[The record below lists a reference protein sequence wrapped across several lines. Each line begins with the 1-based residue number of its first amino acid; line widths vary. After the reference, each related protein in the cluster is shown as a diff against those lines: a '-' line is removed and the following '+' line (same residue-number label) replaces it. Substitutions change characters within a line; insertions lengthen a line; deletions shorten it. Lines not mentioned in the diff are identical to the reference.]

1 MQKEVERII
10 ALSEKDRKRDG
21 HLDFESLELYIRS
34 SMHAVGSVV
43 LEGLLNADG
52 GGYQGRKISG
62 NNGRE
67 YEFAGYLNKGV
78 LTVLGEVQIKRAY
91 YYDAAGKKGCF
102 PKDRILDIE
111 GTTFSPGV
119 RRMTSRVGAYRSFG
133 LGHEDIKEL
142 AGIDVTAK
150 EVERIS
156 HKLGKAAEK
165 FMSGEA
171 TEALSDKVIP
181 IKAVPKIYIG
191 IDGTGVPVVK
201 ADLVTAKGKAQ
212 DGVAKTKE
220 VKLGCVFTQTTVD
233 KEGRP
238 VRDEDSTSYVGAI
251 ETAEPFAKRI
261 YGEAKRRGLDR
272 AQKVIILGDG
282 AVWIWNIA
290 DECFPYAIQIVD
302 LYHAS
307 EYYWKVARAVL
318 GNNPKKMKHWA
329 EKRRKELC
337 AGDVN
342 GVIQAIRKLSPP
354 TEHEKEIC
362 RQTIGYFQKNKKR
375 MKYDEFRRQGLFV
388 GSGVV
393 EAGCRTVIGQR
404 LKQSGMQWTIGGANS
419 IIALRCCYLSN
430 RWGDFW
436 ESRSCA

>member
-1 MQKEVERII
+1 
-10 ALSEKDRKRDG
+10 
-21 HLDFESLELYIRS
+21 
-34 SMHAVGSVV
+34 MHAVGSVM

-62 NNGRE
+62 DNGRE
-67 YEFAGYLNKGV
+67 YQFVGYLNKGV

-91 YYDAAGKKGCF
+91 YYDPVSKEGWF
-102 PKDRILDIE
+102 PKDKVLDIE

-119 RRMTSRVGAYRSFG
+119 RRMTSRVGAYRPFG
-133 LGHEDIKEL
+133 LGHEDIKEM

-150 EVERIS
+150 EIERIS
-156 HKLGKAAEK
+156 HKLGKEAEK

-171 TEALSDKVIP
+171 IAALSDKVIP
-181 IKAVPKIYIG
+181 IKVVPKMYIG

-201 ADLVTAKGKAQ
+201 AALINTQGKAE
-212 DGVAKTKE
+212 DGIAKTKE

-238 VRDEDSTSYVGAI
+238 VRDEGSTSYVGAI
-251 ETAEPFAKRI
+251 ETAEDFARRI

-272 AQKVIILGDG
+272 AQTVIILGDG
-282 AVWIWNIA
+282 AIWIWNIA
-290 DECFPYAIQIVD
+290 DECFPWAIQIVD

-318 GNNPKKMKHWA
+318 GNNPKKMTHWA
-329 EKRRKELC
+329 EKRRKELNG
-337 AGDVN
+337 GDVN
-342 GVIQAIRKLSPP
+342 GVIQAIQRLSPS
-354 TEHEKEIC
+354 TEQEKEIC
-362 RQTIGYFQKNKKR
+362 KKAIVYFQKNKER
-375 MKYDEFRRQGLFV
+375 MRYDEFRRQGLFI

-404 LKQSGMQWTIGGANS
+404 LKQSGMHWTIEGANS

-430 RWGDFW
+430 RWEDFW
-436 ESRSCA
+436 EDRSCA

>member
-1 MQKEVERII
+1 
-10 ALSEKDRKRDG
+10 
-21 HLDFESLELYIRS
+21 
-34 SMHAVGSVV
+34 MHAVGSVI

-52 GGYQGRKISG
+52 GGYQGKKILED
-62 NNGRE
+62 NGRE
-67 YEFAGYLNKGV
+67 YEFMGYLNKGV

-91 YYDAAGKKGCF
+91 YYDAVSKEGCF
-102 PKDRILDIE
+102 PKDKVLDIE

-133 LGHEDIKEL
+133 LGHEDIKEM

-156 HKLGKAAEK
+156 HKLGKEAEK

-171 TEALSDKVIP
+171 TAALSDKVIP
-181 IKAVPKIYIG
+181 IKAVPKMYIG

-201 ADLVTAKGKAQ
+201 ADLINTRGKAE
-212 DGVAKTKE
+212 DGKAKTKE

-233 KEGRP
+233 KEVRP

-251 ETAEPFAKRI
+251 ETAEQFAKRI

-318 GNNPKKMKHWA
+318 GNNPKEMNHWA
-329 EKRRKELC
+329 EKRRKELNG
-337 AGDVN
+337 GDVY
-342 GVIQAIRKLSPP
+342 GVIQAIQKLSPS

-362 RQTIGYFQKNKKR
+362 EKAIGYFQKNKER

-404 LKQSGMQWTIGGANS
+404 LKQSGMHWTIEGANS
-419 IIALRCCYLSN
+419 IIALRCCFLSN
-430 RWGDFW
+430 RWEDFW
-436 ESRSCA
+436 ETRSCA

>member
-1 MQKEVERII
+1 
-10 ALSEKDRKRDG
+10 
-21 HLDFESLELYIRS
+21 
-34 SMHAVGSVV
+34 MHTVGSVI

-52 GGYQGRKISG
+52 GGYQDRKISRD
-62 NNGRE
+62 NGRE
-67 YEFAGYLNKGV
+67 YEFMGYLNKCV
-78 LTVLGEVQIKRAY
+78 LTVLGEVEVKRAY
-91 YYDAAGKKGCF
+91 YYDATNKEGCF
-102 PKDRILDIE
+102 PKDKVLDIE

-119 RRMTSRVGAYRSFG
+119 RRMTSRVGAHRPFG
-133 LGHEDIKEL
+133 LGHEDIKEM
-142 AGIDVTAK
+142 AGLDITAK

-156 HKLGKAAEK
+156 HKLGKEAEK

-171 TEALSDKVIP
+171 TAALSDNVIP
-181 IKAVPKIYIG
+181 IKAVPKMYIG

-201 ADLVTAKGKAQ
+201 ADLINTKGKAE
-212 DGVAKTKE
+212 DGKAKTKE

-238 VRDEDSTSYVGAI
+238 VRDEGSTSYVGAI
-251 ETAEPFAKRI
+251 ETAEEFAKRI

-290 DECFPYAIQIVD
+290 NECFPYAIQIVD

-318 GNNPKKMKHWA
+318 GNNPKEMNHWA
-329 EKRRKELC
+329 EKRRKELT

-342 GVIQAIRKLSPP
+342 GVIQAIQELSPS

-362 RQTIGYFQKNKKR
+362 EKTIGYFQNNKER
-375 MKYDEFRRQGLFV
+375 MKYAEFRRQGLFV

-404 LKQSGMQWTIGGANS
+404 LKQSGMHWTIEGANS
-419 IIALRCCYLSN
+419 IIALRCCFLSN
-430 RWGDFW
+430 RWEDFW
-436 ESRSCA
+436 ADRSCA

>member
-1 MQKEVERII
+1 
-10 ALSEKDRKRDG
+10 
-21 HLDFESLELYIRS
+21 
-34 SMHAVGSVV
+34 MHAVGCVM
-43 LEGLLNADG
+43 LEGLANADG
-52 GGYQGRKISG
+52 GGYQGRRISG
-62 NNGRE
+62 DNGRE
-67 YEFAGYLNKGV
+67 YEFVGYLNKGV

-91 YYDAAGKKGCF
+91 YYDAASKEGCF
-102 PKDRILDIE
+102 PKDKVLDIE

-133 LGHEDIKEL
+133 LGHEDIKEM
-142 AGIDVTAK
+142 AGIDVTVK

-156 HKLGKAAEK
+156 HKLGKEAEK

-171 TEALSDKVIP
+171 TAALSDKVIP
-181 IKAVPKIYIG
+181 IKAVPKIYIAM
-191 IDGTGVPVVK
+191 DGTGVPIVK
-201 ADLVTAKGKAQ
+201 ADLINTPGKAE
-212 DGVAKTKE
+212 DGIAKTKE
-220 VKLGCVFTQTTVD
+220 VKLGCVFTQTTLD

-238 VRDEDSTSYVGAI
+238 VRDEESTSYVGAI
-251 ETAEPFAKRI
+251 ETAEQFAKRI

-290 DECFPYAIQIVD
+290 DECFPFAIQIVD

-318 GNNPKKMKHWA
+318 ENNPKEMNHWA
-329 EKRRKELC
+329 EKRRKELTE
-337 AGDVN
+337 GDVN
-342 GVIQAIRKLSPP
+342 RVIQAIQKLSPS

-362 RQTIGYFQKNKKR
+362 EKAIGYFQKNKER
-375 MKYDEFRRQGLFV
+375 MKYNEFRRQGLFV

-404 LKQSGMQWTIGGANS
+404 LKQSGMHWTIEGANN
-419 IIALRCCYLSN
+419 IIALRCCFLSA
-430 RWGDFW
+430 RWEDFW
-436 ESRSCA
+436 ESRSSA

>member
-1 MQKEVERII
+1 
-10 ALSEKDRKRDG
+10 
-21 HLDFESLELYIRS
+21 
-34 SMHAVGSVV
+34 MHAVGSVM
-43 LEGLLNADG
+43 LERLLKADG
-52 GGYQGRKISG
+52 GGYQGRKISAD
-62 NNGRE
+62 NERE
-67 YEFAGYLNKGV
+67 YEFVGYLSKGV

-91 YYDAAGKKGCF
+91 YHDAVSKEGCF
-102 PKDRILDIE
+102 PKDKALDIE

-133 LGHEDIKEL
+133 LGHEDIKEM
-142 AGIDVTAK
+142 AGIDITAK

-156 HKLGKAAEK
+156 HKLGNEAEN

-171 TEALSDKVIP
+171 TAALSNKVIP
-181 IKAVPKIYIG
+181 IKAVPKMYIG

-201 ADLVTAKGKAQ
+201 AELINTQGKAE
-212 DGVAKTKE
+212 DGKAKTKE

-238 VRDEDSTSYVGAI
+238 VRDEGSTSYVGAI
-251 ETAEPFAKRI
+251 ETAEQFAKRI
-261 YGEAKRRGLDR
+261 YGEAKRRGIDR

-318 GNNPKKMKHWA
+318 GNNPKEMNHWA
-329 EKRRKELC
+329 EKRRKELNG
-337 AGDVN
+337 GDVN
-342 GVIQAIRKLSPP
+342 GVIQAIQKLSPSK
-354 TEHEKEIC
+354 EHEEEIC
-362 RQTIGYFQKNKKR
+362 EKAIGYFQKNKER

-393 EAGCRTVIGQR
+393 EAGCRMVIGQR
-404 LKQSGMQWTIGGANS
+404 LKQSGMHWTIEGANS
-419 IIALRCCYLSN
+419 IIALRCCFLSN
-430 RWGDFW
+430 QWEDFW
-436 ESRSCA
+436 ADRSCA